1 MLQYSQEGGDWLRP
15 GRDAAILG
23 AVIGPDFPDVLAAA
37 QDGSEDAF
45 TQLWLDGNA
54 ALLRYLRV
62 IAAEAADDI
71 AADTWVHV
79 VRGIARFRGDEA
91 GWRAWLFTTA
101 RRRMV
106 DQARRRARRPEAP
119 IGDVPDSEL
128 PATGD
133 AADIALE
140 HLSTRAAI
148 ALLADLPPLQAE
160 VILLRVV
167 AGLDTEAVA
176 KLVGSSPGAVRV
188 AAHRGLR
195 RLAQILT
202 EAGVTL

>member
-1 MLQYSQEGGDWLRP
+1 
-15 GRDAAILG
+15 
-23 AVIGPDFPDVLAAA
+23 VIGAGFPGILAAA
-37 QDGSEDAF
+37 QGGDEEAF
-45 TQLWLDGNA
+45 TRLWLDGNA

-62 IAAEAADDI
+62 IAPEAAEDI

-79 VRGIARFRGDEA
+79 VRGLPRFRGDEA
-91 GWRAWLFTTA
+91 AWRAWLFTTA

-106 DQARRRARRPEAP
+106 DQARRRSRRREAA
-119 IGDVPDSEL
+119 IAEVPASEL
-128 PATGD
+128 PASRDT
-133 AADIALE
+133 ADVALE

-148 ALLADLPPLQAE
+148 ALLADLPRLQAE

-167 AGLDTEAVA
+167 AGLDTEVVA
-176 KLVGSSPGAVRV
+176 KLVGRSPGAVRV

-195 RLAQILT
+195 RLAESLA